1 MYKLICLM
9 MVVASSLFAADDMY
23 KHEKLETLLV
33 QMINVERAK
42 EGLEPLYI
50 WPPLVQVARVHSRN
64 MADGLIELGHDGF
77 QDRFEEMQDY
87 AYVSDFA
94 ENVAYS
100 YNVKDHLK
108 SAVRGWMHSPGH
120 KKNILGDYR
129 DTAIG
134 IAFDAKG
141 KFYVTQLFA
150 NHEE

>member
-1 MYKLICLM
+1 MYKLLCLM
-9 MVVASSLFAADDMY
+9 MVVASSLFAAVERY
-23 KHEKLETLLV
+23 EHESLENMLV
-33 QMINVERAK
+33 QMINDERANA
-42 EGLEPLYI
+42 GLEPLLI
-50 WPPLVQVARVHSRN
+50 WEPLIQAARVHSRN
-64 MADGLIELGHDGF
+64 MADGLIELGHEGF
-77 QDRFEEMQDY
+77 QDRFEDLQDY
-87 AYVSDFA
+87 AFVSDFA

-120 KKNILGDYR
+120 KKNIMGDYQ